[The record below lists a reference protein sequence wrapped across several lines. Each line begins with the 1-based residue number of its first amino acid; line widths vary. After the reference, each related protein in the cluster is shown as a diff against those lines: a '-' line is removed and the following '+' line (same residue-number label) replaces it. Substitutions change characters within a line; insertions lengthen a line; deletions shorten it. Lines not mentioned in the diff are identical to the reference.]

1 MVKLFYVQ
9 CIWFTENWHPSCPA
23 QLQSTASQHVSCCC
37 FLASSVSLSLCF
49 CWGQSFFQAN
59 CFCPSRWNLIANF
72 FFFTKVVKKHAST
85 IWNKVEVA
93 PLERDHP
100 PWIKPFKNNYHCRTP
115 VNAEG
120 LLQRVGHWVQPFIT
134 HSSSGYVRQEWGKLM
149 GVPFIL
155 TGKLLESHKQTYE
168 SVSIFV
174 CDILEIHIIRWN
186 VVLQLSVWVNMLY
199 FCLSIVF
206 NQWTNIYA
214 SYIHIYMH
222 QIYITQ
228 CIRSFFGG
236 SYCPC
241 I

>member
-1 MVKLFYVQ
+1 MYLIYWKLASFL
-9 CIWFTENWHPSCPA
+9 SS
-23 QLQSTASQHVSCCC
+23 STSIDSITAC
-37 FLASSVSLSLCF
+37 FLLLFFGQQCEPELVLLLGTELFPGQLFLSIQMEFDCKL
-49 CWGQSFFQAN
+49 
-59 CFCPSRWNLIANF
+59 F

-168 SVSIFV
+168 SVSVFV

-206 NQWTNIYA
+206 NLWTNIYA